1 VRLVFRDII
10 VLAAGIVPAA
20 LVYGQDLLILAQ
32 KNKRAGVYLAVLYRV
47 GLFRLNQLRH
57 KGD

>member
-1 VRLVFRDII
+1 MRLVFRDII

-32 KNKRAGVYLAVLYRV
+32 KKKRTGIYSAAVFGI
-47 GLFRLNQLRH
+47 GLFLLNQLRH
-57 KGD
+57 KGY